1 MRRIITAALSLTV
14 LSSPAAA
21 RVERIE
27 MLSRQDFASGIE
39 FGDAGAYEKLRGRA
53 FFALDPNA
61 AANAPVTDLKLA
73 PRNARGLVE
82 FSAEFLVLRPKV
94 AARGNGTLLYE
105 VNNRG
110 NIAILRQLHE
120 ASFSNDPATVAD
132 AGNGFL
138 FRQGVTLAWSAWATD
153 VATRPGDN
161 RLVLRAPIAT
171 KDGAPITGKVAYEL
185 IVDAPRATA
194 RFTGLLGTAYP
205 VRERRRPRCGA
216 HRART
221 AVRTSADRSRA
232 RRGRSWSGAKA
243 APPARSSLMAA
254 SSPDASMS
262 SSTRRAIRSLP
273 PPGWRES
280 AISSPT

>member
-73 PRNARGLVE
+73 PRDARGLVE

-138 FRQGVTLAWSAWATD
+138 FRRGVTLAWSAWATD
-153 VATRPGDN
+153 VATRPGDD

-205 VRERRRPRCGA
+205 VANDGDPDVVLTERQRREDERRPIPRAAWSFVERSEGGA
-216 HRART
+216 RQRDRA
-221 AVRTSADRSRA
+221 
-232 RRGRSWSGAKA
+232 
-243 APPARSSLMAA
+243 
-254 SSPDASMS
+254 
-262 SSTRRAIRSLP
+262 
-273 PPGWRES
+273 
-280 AISSPT
+280 